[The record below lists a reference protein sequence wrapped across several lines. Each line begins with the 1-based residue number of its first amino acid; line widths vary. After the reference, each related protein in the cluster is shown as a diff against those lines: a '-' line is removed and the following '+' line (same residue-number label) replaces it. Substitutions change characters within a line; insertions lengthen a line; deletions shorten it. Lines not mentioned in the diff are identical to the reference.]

1 MNLTTPSNKHLD
13 EAQILKA
20 IVDLSDLSNDQQAH
34 LAACPEC
41 LAEKARLDRM
51 LLQVGEMAK
60 ASVPNGVRRPV
71 LPDRSLSFLQK
82 WFLDARPLVRI
93 TVPALLVLI
102 IATAALVL
110 KPDQD
115 THIAVLE
122 KQMIDPEKL
131 LSEMDSLI
139 ENPLPQE
146 LQTMVSFVEI
156 DPDEDF
162 METLVPVTEND
173 PLSNIPGKK
182 GENIC

>member
-1 MNLTTPSNKHLD
+1 MNRAATQHLSED
-13 EAQILKA
+13 QILMSV
-20 IVDLSDLSNDQQAH
+20 VDVSDLPGAQQDH
-34 LAACPEC
+34 LATCPVC
-41 LAEKARLDRM
+41 MAEKDHLKEM
-51 LLQVGEMAK
+51 LLQVGTQAK
-60 ASVPNGVRRPV
+60 ASTPDVVRRTV
-71 LPDRSLSFLQK
+71 LPDRSPSFLQK
-82 WFLDARPLVRI
+82 WFLDVRPLVRI

-102 IATAALVL
+102 VAAAALVL

-122 KQMIDPEKL
+122 EQMIDPEKL
-131 LSEMDSLI
+131 LSEMDGLI
-139 ENPLPQE
+139 ENPLPLG

-162 METLVPVTEND
+162 METLVPVIEND

>member
-1 MNLTTPSNKHLD
+1 MATPSNKHMD
-13 EAQILKA
+13 ETQILKA
-20 IVDLSDLSNDQQAH
+20 IVDLSDLSSDQQAH
-34 LAACPEC
+34 LTACPEC
-41 LAEKARLDRM
+41 LAEKAHLDKM
-51 LLQVGEMAK
+51 LLQVGKMAK
-60 ASVPNGVRRPV
+60 ASVPNVVRRPV
-71 LPDRSLSFLQK
+71 LPNRSSNFLQK
-82 WFLDARPLVRI
+82 WIFNVRPLVRI

-102 IATAALVL
+102 IATAAFVL

-115 THIAVLE
+115 VHIAIVE
-122 KQMIDPEKL
+122 EQMIDPEKL

-139 ENPLPQE
+139 ENPLPQG

-162 METLVPVTEND
+162 METLVPVVEND